1 MRGKMCKQ
9 RTALDM
15 LIAQPDKGG
24 LSDAAILL
32 HKKQCDDTEELS
44 QKIDG
49 IEKKVDKIIAKLDE
63 KNASTQ
69 IVLKV
74 LDNRMVQ
81 IIILVIIATIL
92 GSNYLIDFL
101 HILQK

>member
-44 QKIDG
+44 KKIDT
-49 IEKKVDKIIAKLDE
+49 IESKLDKIIVKLDE
-63 KNASTQ
+63 KNAFTQ
-69 IVLKV
+69 IILKV
-74 LDNRMVQ
+74 LDNRMIQ
-81 IIILVIIATIL
+81 IIILAIIATLL
-92 GSNYLIDFL
+92 GSNYLIDF
-101 HILQK
+101 ISFFQK